1 MGLDTSIFK
10 IKAVH
15 KSRPSLKLL
24 KRVKRYFSR
33 VLNWDSKSEH
43 LTILHAYYTLRVDQ
57 YSWYIFRIL
66 CWAGSY
72 LLTISAFNANRICS
86 GVWSCSSISSMAFD
100 VILISSQNLWG
111 KKTLFNQG
119 NWANIHKFLFCILNK
134 ISWQCSDLQR
144 IRSVLVTV
152 SKYSIRTD
160 WSDYWSILLRSY
172 KCELIAGKYI
182 YQQHEQKMNKS

>member
-1 MGLDTSIFK
+1 MNDVFKFFMGLDTSIFK

-15 KSRPSLKLL
+15 KSRTSLKLL

-33 VLNWDSKSEH
+33 LLHWDSKSKH

-100 VILISSQNLWG
+100 VILISSQNCEVRKRYSTKAIELIF
-111 KKTLFNQG
+111 TS
-119 NWANIHKFLFCILNK
+119 FCFAFSTK
-134 ISWQCSDLQR
+134 YRGSDL
-144 IRSVLVTV
+144 ICSESGVCL
-152 SKYSIRTD
+152 
-160 WSDYWSILLRSY
+160 
-172 KCELIAGKYI
+172 
-182 YQQHEQKMNKS
+182 